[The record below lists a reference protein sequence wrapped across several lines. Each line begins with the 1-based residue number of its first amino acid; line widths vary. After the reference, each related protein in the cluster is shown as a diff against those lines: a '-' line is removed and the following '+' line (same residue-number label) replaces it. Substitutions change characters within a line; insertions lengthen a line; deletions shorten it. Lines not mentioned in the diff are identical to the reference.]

1 MKSGIEYFEVVEGNI
16 KAEKCTG
23 DFGGPNMWKLCIKN
37 VKNNRGWYK
46 QVQWMDVSNIQEFF
60 ETVLPVYEEKSNSV
74 YQLQK
79 HRL

>member
-23 DFGGPNMWKLCIKN
+23 DFGGPNMWNLC

-60 ETVLPVYEEKSNSV
+60 ETVLPVYEETSNSV
-74 YQLQK
+74 YKLEK
-79 HRL
+79 HKL